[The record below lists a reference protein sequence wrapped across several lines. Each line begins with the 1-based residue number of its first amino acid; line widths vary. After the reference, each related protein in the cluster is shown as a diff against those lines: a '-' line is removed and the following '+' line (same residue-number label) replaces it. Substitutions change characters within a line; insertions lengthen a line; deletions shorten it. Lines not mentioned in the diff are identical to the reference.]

1 MSTLFGKLPKLS
13 RVVESKK
20 INLPGFDSSL
30 ATYVAEPKSSV
41 LEEAVSRVL
50 QLPAVASKMFLI
62 TIGVGYT
69 CPRSHSVSRSFT
81 GTYTCIEK
89 CAGRVALHSKLL

>member
-1 MSTLFGKLPKLS
+1 MIHLP
-13 RVVESKK
+13 
-20 INLPGFDSSL
+20 IFDTSL
-30 ATYVAEPKSSV
+30 ASYVVDLKSNV

-69 CPRSHSVSRSFT
+69 LPLFLSIS
-81 GTYTCIEK
+81 Y
-89 CAGRVALHSKLL
+89 